1 MKLRV
6 RDVCHGDRV
15 GSRAI
20 VLQQKTQ
27 RPVQFEI
34 TPSTREAVEAW
45 IKAAAL
51 RPDDNLF
58 PSRLHGSPHSGRSST
73 PRNRIPAS
81 PRDEALTT
89 LRSIPSQGRRRGS
102 APRQVS
108 RVIPA
113 LSQLTRVHRRTS
125 SSADD
130 GSLEQADSSSPLP
143 GHRSNGDGDGQARTS
158 TFGTRSSW
166 PRELTHDGESLL
178 ARHDGRKFTT

>member
-102 APRQVS
+102 APRQGTS
-108 RVIPA
+108 ASSLP
-113 LSQLTRVHRRTS
+113 SQLPGSDPSHGRRCDPS
-125 SSADD
+125 FS
-130 GSLEQADSSSPLP
+130 
-143 GHRSNGDGDGQARTS
+143 R
-158 TFGTRSSW
+158 GTM
-166 PRELTHDGESLL
+166 
-178 ARHDGRKFTT
+178 